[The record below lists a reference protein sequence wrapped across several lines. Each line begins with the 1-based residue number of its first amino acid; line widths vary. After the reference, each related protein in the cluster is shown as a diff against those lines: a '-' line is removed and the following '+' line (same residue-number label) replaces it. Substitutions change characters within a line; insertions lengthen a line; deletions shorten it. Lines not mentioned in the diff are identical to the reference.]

1 MSNIYSIKAMRPK
14 DIHKERAIIE
24 KTLDIVYE
32 TGIAGIK
39 MSVLAKRV
47 GISPSTLYVY
57 FETKEDLIVSIGTKL
72 LKQIAQRGD
81 QAVIDKKTFKEKLKA
96 RWVGLFHFL
105 INNEREVNF
114 IDQWKQ
120 SPYFNKVSETVWHEN
135 KRGKSQLFQEG
146 RDSGILKDLDE
157 KMIHA
162 VMSGIAKNMVSLIK
176 SGELKL
182 NEEVMEESFTIVWDA
197 LKR

>member
-1 MSNIYSIKAMRPK
+1 MRPK
-14 DIHKERAIIE
+14 DIHKEKAIID

-72 LKQIAQRGD
+72 LKQIAQRSS
-81 QAVIDKKTFKEKLKA
+81 QAVIDKSTFKEKLKA
-96 RWVGLFHFL
+96 TWTGLLHFL

-120 SPYFNKVSETVWHEN
+120 SPYFNKTSETVWHEN
-135 KRGKSQLFQEG
+135 KRGKSELFQEG

-157 KMIHA
+157 NMIHA

-182 NEEVMEESFTIVWDA
+182 SEEVIEESFTIVWDA